1 MSTELELVNKAV
13 ADFDAVAEGIQ
24 SLKAQYAG
32 VVYDVST
39 GKGMTEAKGARAA
52 IREPRYAI
60 ENTRKAAKA
69 PILALGKRLD
79 GRAAEITDELLA
91 IEEPIDQ
98 QIKAEETRKE
108 AERQAK
114 IEAEKKRVADIQD
127 RINELRG
134 TIGAASTSSAA
145 LILEHIGDLDRIQID
160 DSFAEFRQQ
169 AEDAKTA
176 TLATLAK
183 MYDERVQHEAEQ
195 ARIKAERE
203 ELTRL
208 RAEQEERQ
216 RKERAQREAEEA
228 EARRKREA
236 EEAEARK
243 LREQEEGRLRQE
255 RAALE
260 AEQERQRQAQ
270 AELDRQRADLEAK
283 RQQQER
289 EERTRRD
296 EAARA
301 ERLRNMSVQ
310 ERFGAICWDLAGKR
324 LNDHDLSTRFMSAFA
339 RDGLALVKVKA
350 AMQEAA

>member
-91 IEEPIDQ
+91 IEDPIDQ

-260 AEQERQRQAQ
+260 A
-270 AELDRQRADLEAK
+270 K